1 MKKLLSFILVVFF
14 FAIILACLVIY
25 YLGIPYAFYLGYTK
39 LNYTVYLAIWLGI
52 HLVRQMYLKIKY
64 KQQLKQYETINQILG
79 GTKK

>member
-39 LNYTVYLAIWLGI
+39 LHYAVYLSIWLGI
-52 HLVRQMYLKIKY
+52 HLIRRIIQNIVLKRR
-64 KQQLKQYETINQILG
+64 LKQYDQINKILG
-79 GTKK
+79 GK